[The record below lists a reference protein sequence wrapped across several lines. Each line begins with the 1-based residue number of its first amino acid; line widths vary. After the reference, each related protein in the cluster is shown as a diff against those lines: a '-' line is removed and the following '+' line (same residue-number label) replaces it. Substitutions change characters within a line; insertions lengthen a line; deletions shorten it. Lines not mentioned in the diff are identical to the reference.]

1 MNLSNRAKLSFY
13 TNSGDIV
20 RLTIPRARMDKTA
33 EAARDSME
41 ALIATNTIVT
51 SSGIPSTIRSAE
63 LVQTERVIIV

>member
-13 TNSGDIV
+13 ANSGDIV

-33 EAARDSME
+33 EAARASME

-51 SSGIPSTIRSAE
+51 SSGIPSTVRSAE